1 MSAIS
6 SQSAATQSAVDGMT
20 CSRDEEIRRG
30 AVHSRGK
37 PMTGAES
44 LVRTLVGADVDV
56 CFANPGTS
64 EIHIVESIDRHG
76 GLRPVLCL
84 QEGVAT
90 GAADGYGRMAEKP
103 AVTLLHLGPGL
114 ANGLANLHN
123 ARRAG
128 TPVVNIVG
136 AHATFH
142 DRYPDSPLAADIE
155 GFARPVS
162 GWIRRTA
169 NAMTTAPDAAR
180 AVEAARRPPGQIG
193 TLVVPMDA
201 SWGEGGHPVLPLP
214 RPPMA
219 TVPGAVIDQASEA
232 LKRGG
237 TATILM
243 RGAALKE
250 RGLRAAGRIAA
261 KTGARLAYDT
271 LAPRVQRGAG
281 RVRAERIP
289 YFPEDAVDFFRE
301 TKLLILVG
309 AAPPVSIF
317 ASPGKPSWSV
327 PESCHILNLAHEHE
341 DGAGA
346 LEALAEAIGAPTEPA
361 GIAERDQPSLSGG
374 MKLNAESVGRVVARH
389 LPDDAVIVDE
399 AVSSGQ
405 HLQPITAAARPHDH
419 LAPSGGAIGWA
430 LSAAIGAAIAC
441 PGRKTIC
448 LHGDGGAAMAMQAL
462 WTQAR
467 ENLDV
472 LTVIFSNRSY
482 AILGTEMARAGFDGT
497 AQHARPLFDLTRPCL
512 DWVKLAEAMGVEA
525 SRAERVDTFSDQFAS
540 ALRSGGPRLLEAV
553 I

>member
-1 MSAIS
+1 MSAITS
-6 SQSAATQSAVDGMT
+6 ERPAAQSAVEGT
-20 CSRDEEIRRG
+20 LLSRGKEIR
-30 AVHSRGK
+30 HEPFHPDDK

-84 QEGVAT
+84 HEGVAT
-90 GAADGYGRMAEKP
+90 GAADGYGRMADKP
-103 AVTLLHLGPGL
+103 AVTLLHLGSGL

-123 ARRAG
+123 ARRAR
-128 TPVVNIVG
+128 TPVVNIIG

-142 DRYPDSPLAADIE
+142 DRYPDSPLASDIE

-180 AVEAARRPPGQIG
+180 AVEFAQRPAGQIA
-193 TLVVPMDA
+193 TLIVPMDA
-201 SWGEGGHPVLPLP
+201 SWGEGGHPVPPSP

-219 TVPGAVIDQASEA
+219 TVSSVVIDRASSA

-271 LAPRVQRGAG
+271 LAPRIQRGAG

-289 YFPEDAVDFFRE
+289 YFPEDAADFVRD

-327 PESCHILNLAHEHE
+327 PDSCHILNLAHEHE
-341 DGAGA
+341 DGVGA

-361 GIAERDQPSLSGG
+361 DLAELDPPSLSGG
-374 MKLNAESVGRVVARH
+374 SKLNAESVGRVVARY
-389 LPDDAVIVDE
+389 LPDNAVIVDE

-405 HLQPITAAARPHDH
+405 HLQTLTAAARPHDH
-419 LAPSGGAIGWA
+419 LAASGGAIGWA

-467 ENLDV
+467 ENLDI
-472 LTVIFSNRSY
+472 LTVIFSNRAY
-482 AILGTEMARAGFDGT
+482 AHPRHRDGAGRIRQHRTAGAAAFRPDQAFARLGETGT
-497 AQHARPLFDLTRPCL
+497 
-512 DWVKLAEAMGVEA
+512 GNG
-525 SRAERVDTFSDQFAS
+525 S
-540 ALRSGGPRLLEAV
+540 
-553 I
+553 